1 MSERVRSGVNPAA
14 VEATLKALLGRG
26 LPEVEVLAKRG
37 RSRRFAL
44 DGERTASSYAEE
56 RGWAVRAGDR
66 RGSLF
71 ACGTGDPSPD
81 GPWPPAYPPALRL
94 PTPQPPPPWKEP
106 SDFEVPL
113 IAEREGLALLEGIA
127 RELAAELPRGRVL
140 SATLEDGSSEGQIV
154 SSKGLSATFRGRLAA
169 IRLEAIGPGLARPSS
184 PAIIEVAEREAR
196 RFNPKALARRLADR
210 LAVGSAPGL
219 ADDAERSG
227 DLLLAPAVA
236 ARLLAGLAPLFFGPR
251 TDGEISAVLGQSVRI
266 GSEALTVIDDGRLS
280 GGAFE
285 SPIDGEGT
293 PTREVTIVER
303 GNFLGPVLSP
313 GQARGANPTGA
324 AGSRAQISGI
334 ARRASFR
341 DQPTPGPTHLYV
353 RPDPKT
359 GVGSLLGSVQV
370 GTYLIDALGPA
381 RFDFSAGSFALPVC
395 GLAVEKGK
403 ATAPIGH
410 AWLSGEIS
418 DLLRGVVGV
427 GRDLA
432 FLPLGGMIGSPT
444 LLVRGLVLRGR

>member
-1 MSERVRSGVNPAA
+1 MSERPRSGVSAEA
-14 VEATLKALLGRG
+14 IEATLKSLLARG

-37 RSRRFAL
+37 RSRRFSL
-44 DGERTASSYAEE
+44 EGDRTASSYAEE

-71 ACGTGDPSPD
+71 ACGTGDPRPD

-94 PTPQPPPPWKEP
+94 PSPEAPPAWKEP
-106 SDFEVPL
+106 SDFEAPL

-127 RELAAELPRGRVL
+127 RELAAELPGGRVL
-140 SATLEDGSSEGQIV
+140 AATLGDGSSEGRIV
-154 SSKGLSATFRGRLAA
+154 SSKGLSAAFRGRLAA
-169 IRLEAIGPGLARPSS
+169 LRIEAIGPGNPRPVGV
-184 PAIIEVAEREAR
+184 ELAEREAR
-196 RFNPKALARRLADR
+196 RFNPKALARRLGDR
-210 LAVGSAPGL
+210 LAVGASPGL
-219 ADDAERSG
+219 GEEEERQG

-251 TDGEISAVLGQSVRI
+251 TEGEVSAVLGHAVRI
-266 GSEALTVIDDGRLS
+266 GSEALTVIDDGRLP

-293 PTREVTIVER
+293 PTREVTLVER
-303 GNFLGPVLSP
+303 GNFLGPLLSP
-313 GQARGANPTGA
+313 GQARTAA
-324 AGSRAQISGI
+324 AGMRVQVAGV

-341 DQPTPGPTHLYV
+341 DLPSPGPTHLYV
-353 RPDPKT
+353 RPEPKVS
-359 GVGSLLGSVQV
+359 VGSLLASVQT

-381 RFDFSAGSFALPVC
+381 RFDFKEGSFALPVC

-403 ATAPIGH
+403 ATAPLGH

-418 DLLRGVVGV
+418 DLLRGIVGV

-432 FLPLGGMIGSPT
+432 FLPLDGMVGSPT
-444 LLVRGLVLRGR
+444 LLVRGLGLRGR

>member
-14 VEATLKALLGRG
+14 VEATLKALLARG

-71 ACGTGDPSPD
+71 TCGTGDPNPE

-94 PTPQPPPPWKEP
+94 PTPEPPPAWKEP

-113 IAEREGLALLEGIA
+113 IGEREGIALLEGIS
-127 RELAAELPRGRVL
+127 RELTAELPRGRVL
-140 SATLEDGSSEGQIV
+140 SATLEDGSSEGQIT

-169 IRLEAIGPGLARPSS
+169 LRLEAIAPGNQRP
-184 PAIIEVAEREAR
+184 ATIELAEREAR

-210 LAVGSAPGL
+210 LAVGAAPGL
-219 ADDAERSG
+219 AESDERSG

-251 TDGEISAVLGQSVRI
+251 TDGEISAILGQAVRI
-266 GSEALTVIDDGRLS
+266 GSEALNVIDDGRFP

-293 PTREVTIVER
+293 PTREVTLVER
-303 GNFLGPVLSP
+303 GNFLGPVMSP

-341 DQPTPGPTHLYV
+341 DLPNPGPTHLYL
-353 RPDPKT
+353 RPDPKVA
-359 GVGSLLGSVQV
+359 VGSLLASVKI

-381 RFDFSAGSFALPVC
+381 RFDFVTGSFALPVC
-395 GLAVEKGK
+395 GLAVENGK

-418 DLLRGVVGV
+418 DLLRGIVGV

-432 FLPLGGMIGSPT
+432 FLPLDGMVGSPT

>member
-1 MSERVRSGVNPAA
+1 MSERARSGVNPAA
-14 VEATLKALLGRG
+14 VEATLKALLARG

-71 ACGTGDPSPD
+71 ACGTGDPSPE

-94 PTPQPPPPWKEP
+94 STPQPPPPWKEP

-113 IAEREGLALLEGIA
+113 IGEREGLALLQGIA
-127 RELAAELPRGRVL
+127 RELSAELPRGRL
-140 SATLEDGSSEGQIV
+140 LTATLEDGSSEGRIT
-154 SSKGLSATFRGRLAA
+154 SSKGLAATFRGRLAA
-169 IRLEAIGPGLARPSS
+169 LRLEAIGPGLSRPAVVEQS
-184 PAIIEVAEREAR
+184 EREAR
-196 RFNPKALARRLADR
+196 RFNPKALARKLADR
-210 LAVGSAPGL
+210 LAVGAAPGL
-219 ADDAERSG
+219 ADGEERSG

-251 TDGEISAVLGQSVRI
+251 TDGEISAVLGGAVRI
-266 GSEALTVIDDGRLS
+266 GSEALTLIDDGRFP
-280 GGAFE
+280 GGVFE

-293 PTREVTIVER
+293 PTREVAIVER

-341 DQPTPGPTHLYV
+341 DLPTPGPSHLYI
-353 RPDPKT
+353 RPDGKIS
-359 GVGSLLGSVQV
+359 VGGLLGSVAI

-381 RFDFSAGSFALPVC
+381 RFDFAAGTFALPVC

-418 DLLRGVVGV
+418 DLLRGIAAV

-444 LLVRGLVLRGR
+444 LLVHGLVLRGR

>member
-14 VEATLKALLGRG
+14 VEATLKALLARG

-71 ACGTGDPSPD
+71 ACGTGDPSPE

-94 PTPQPPPPWKEP
+94 STPQPPPPWKEP

-113 IAEREGLALLEGIA
+113 IGEREGLALLQGIA
-127 RELAAELPRGRVL
+127 RELSAELPRGRL
-140 SATLEDGSSEGQIV
+140 LTATLEDGSSEGRIT
-154 SSKGLSATFRGRLAA
+154 SSKGLAATFRGRLAA
-169 IRLEAIGPGLARPSS
+169 LRLEAIGPGLLRPAVVEQS
-184 PAIIEVAEREAR
+184 EREAR
-196 RFNPKALARRLADR
+196 RFNPKALARKLADR
-210 LAVGSAPGL
+210 LAVGAAPGL
-219 ADDAERSG
+219 AEGAERSG

-251 TDGEISAVLGQSVRI
+251 TDGEISAVLGGAVRI
-266 GSEALTVIDDGRLS
+266 GSEALTLIDDGRFP

-293 PTREVTIVER
+293 PTREVGIVER

-341 DQPTPGPTHLYV
+341 DLPTPGPSHLYI
-353 RPDPKT
+353 RPDGKVS
-359 GVGSLLGSVQV
+359 VGSLLGSVAI

-381 RFDFSAGSFALPVC
+381 RFDFAAGTFALPVC

-418 DLLRGVVGV
+418 DLLRGIAAV

-444 LLVRGLVLRGR
+444 LLVKGLVLRGR

>member
-14 VEATLKALLGRG
+14 VEATLKALLARG

-37 RSRRFAL
+37 RSRRFSL

-71 ACGTGDPSPD
+71 ACGTGDPNPE

-94 PTPQPPPPWKEP
+94 PNPEPPPPWKEP

-113 IAEREGLALLEGIA
+113 IGEREGLALLEGIA
-127 RELAAELPRGRVL
+127 RELTAELPRGRVL
-140 SATLEDGSSEGQIV
+140 SAALEDGSSEGQIT

-169 IRLEAIGPGLARPSS
+169 LRLEAIGPGLPRP
-184 PAIIEVAEREAR
+184 AVIELAEREAR

-210 LAVGSAPGL
+210 LAVGAAPGL
-219 ADDAERSG
+219 AEDAERSG
-227 DLLLAPAVA
+227 DLLLAPSVA

-251 TDGEISAVLGQSVRI
+251 TDGEISAILGQAVRI
-266 GSEALTVIDDGRLS
+266 GSEALTLVDDGRFP

-293 PTREVTIVER
+293 PAREVTIIER

-313 GQARGANPTGA
+313 VQARGANPTGA

-341 DQPTPGPTHLYV
+341 DLPTPGPTHLYI
-353 RPDPKT
+353 RPDLKT
-359 GVGSLLGSVQV
+359 GVGALLGSVAI

-381 RFDFSAGSFALPVC
+381 RCDFATGSFALPVC
-395 GLAVEKGK
+395 GLAVENGK
-403 ATAPIGH
+403 ATAPIGR

-418 DLLRGVVGV
+418 DLLRGIAAV

-432 FLPLGGMIGSPT
+432 FLPFDGMIGSPT
-444 LLVRGLVLRGR
+444 LLVKGLVLRGR

>member
-1 MSERVRSGVNPAA
+1 MSERVRSGVSSAA
-14 VEATLKALLGRG
+14 VEATLKSFLARG

-71 ACGTGDPSPD
+71 ACGTGDPNPD

-94 PTPQPPPPWKEP
+94 PTPEPPPPWKEP

-113 IAEREGLALLEGIA
+113 IGEREGLALLEGIA
-127 RELAAELPRGRVL
+127 RELTAELPRGRVL
-140 SATLEDGSSEGQIV
+140 SATLEDGSSEGQIT
-154 SSKGLSATFRGRLAA
+154 SSKGLAATFRGRLAA
-169 IRLEAIGPGLARPSS
+169 LRLEAIGPGNPRP
-184 PAIIEVAEREAR
+184 AVIELAEREAR

-210 LAVGSAPGL
+210 LAVGAAPGL
-219 ADDAERSG
+219 EEGAERSG

-251 TDGEISAVLGQSVRI
+251 TDGEISAILGNAVRI
-266 GSEALTVIDDGRLS
+266 GSEAVTLLDDGRFP

-324 AGSRAQISGI
+324 AGSRAQISGV

-341 DQPTPGPTHLYV
+341 DLPTPGPTHLYL
-353 RPDPKT
+353 RPDPKIA
-359 GVGSLLGSVQV
+359 VGSLLASVKI

-381 RFDFSAGSFALPVC
+381 RFDFATGSFALPVC
-395 GLAVEKGK
+395 GLAVENGK

-418 DLLRGVVGV
+418 DLLRGIVGV

-432 FLPLGGMIGSPT
+432 FLPLDGMVGSPT
-444 LLVRGLVLRGR
+444 LLVKGLVLRGR

>member
-37 RSRRFAL
+37 RSRRFSL

-71 ACGTGDPSPD
+71 ACGTGDPNPE

-94 PTPQPPPPWKEP
+94 PTPEPPPPWKEP

-113 IAEREGLALLEGIA
+113 IGEREGLALLEGIA

-140 SATLEDGSSEGQIV
+140 SATLEDGSSEGQIA
-154 SSKGLSATFRGRLAA
+154 SSKGLVATFRGRLAA
-169 IRLEAIGPGLARPSS
+169 LRLEAIGPGNPR
-184 PAIIEVAEREAR
+184 PAILELAEREAR

-210 LAVGSAPGL
+210 LAVGAAPGL
-219 ADDAERSG
+219 ADDEERSG

-236 ARLLAGLAPLFFGPR
+236 ARLLAGLSPLFFGPR
-251 TDGEISAVLGQSVRI
+251 TDGEISAVLGQAVRV
-266 GSEALTVIDDGRLS
+266 GSEALTVIDDGRYP

-293 PTREVTIVER
+293 PTREVTLVER

-341 DQPTPGPTHLYV
+341 DLPTPGPTHLYI

-359 GVGSLLGSVQV
+359 GVGSLLGSVQI

-381 RFDFSAGSFALPVC
+381 RFDFSSGTFALPVC
-395 GLAVEKGK
+395 GLAVENGK

-410 AWLSGEIS
+410 AWLSGDIS
-418 DLLRGVVGV
+418 DLLRGIVGV

>member
-14 VEATLKALLGRG
+14 VEATLKALLARG

-44 DGERTASSYAEE
+44 DGERTASTYAEE

-71 ACGTGDPSPD
+71 ACGTGDPNPE

-94 PTPQPPPPWKEP
+94 PTPEPPPPWKEP

-113 IAEREGLALLEGIA
+113 IGEREGLALLEGIA
-127 RELAAELPRGRVL
+127 RELTAELPRGRVL
-140 SATLEDGSSEGQIV
+140 SATLEDGSSEGQIA

-169 IRLEAIGPGLARPSS
+169 LRLEAIGPGNPR
-184 PAIIEVAEREAR
+184 PAILELAEREAR

-210 LAVGSAPGL
+210 LAVGAAPGL
-219 ADDAERSG
+219 ADDQERQG

-236 ARLLAGLAPLFFGPR
+236 ARLLAGLSPLFFGPR
-251 TDGEISAVLGQSVRI
+251 TDGEISAVLGQAVRV
-266 GSEALTVIDDGRLS
+266 GSEALTVIDDGRYP

-293 PTREVTIVER
+293 PTREVTLIER

-324 AGSRAQISGI
+324 AGSRAQIAGI

-341 DQPTPGPTHLYV
+341 DLPTPGPTHLYI

-381 RFDFSAGSFALPVC
+381 RFDFPTGSFALPVC
-395 GLAVEKGK
+395 GLAVENGK
-403 ATAPIGH
+403 ATAPLGH
-410 AWLSGEIS
+410 AWLSGDIS
-418 DLLRGVVGV
+418 DLLRGIAGV